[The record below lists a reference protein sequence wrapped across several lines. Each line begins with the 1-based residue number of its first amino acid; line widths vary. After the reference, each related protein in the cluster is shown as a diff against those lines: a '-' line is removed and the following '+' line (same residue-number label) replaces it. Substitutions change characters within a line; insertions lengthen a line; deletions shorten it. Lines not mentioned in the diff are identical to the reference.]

1 MSKITAKQQY
11 RSEHLLQATTFEGTV
26 SEYAQANNIPVQT
39 LYRLRHYFKRTASTD
54 VKITPLFTQLVRAP
68 VIDASDYCISLQQ
81 GNTKIRFAQWPD
93 PQWLVDFIA
102 ASHRS

>member
-11 RSEHLLQATTFEGTV
+11 WSEHLLQASTFEGTV

-39 LYRLRHYFKRTASTD
+39 LYRWRHYFKRTAGAE
-54 VKITPLFTQLVRAP
+54 VKAKPVFTQLVRAP
-68 VIDASDYCISLQQ
+68 VINVSDYCISLQQ

-102 ASHRS
+102 ASHHS

>member
-11 RSEHLLQATTFEGTV
+11 WSEHLLQAHAFDGSLTQ
-26 SEYAQANNIPVQT
+26 YAQVHNIPVQT
-39 LYRLRHYFKRTASTD
+39 LYRWRHYLKRTASAD
-54 VKITPLFTQLVRAP
+54 VQATPVFTQLVRAP

-102 ASHRS
+102 ASHTP